1 MVVDTRLSLPV
12 LLIIVAC
19 AFLPFLQG
27 VQFLT
32 EHNAVRIIEGLQALL
47 LLFFAIF
54 TYFFMQPLQMKS
66 GRKMFWLWAVC
77 WWIVLFGRST
87 SWGRDYFPEVPK
99 IYFRIISIIII
110 GSIVFP
116 LFNSNLRKEIGN
128 QFKGLVVPVWAIIL
142 TLIGL
147 IVSDAIEHGRY
158 ISTFVLSDLKYKDL
172 LEELFE
178 FPLIIGLFLIAYS
191 VMKHDK
197 KENVISLREV

>member
-1 MVVDTRLSLPV
+1 LVVDTRLSWPV

-19 AFLPFLQG
+19 AFLPFLEG
-27 VQFLT
+27 AQFLAGHHT
-32 EHNAVRIIEGLQALL
+32 VGIIENTQALL
-47 LLFFAIF
+47 LLFFAVF
-54 TYFFMQPLQMKS
+54 TYFFMQPLKMKS

-99 IYFRIISIIII
+99 IYFRIISIILI

-116 LFNSNLRKEIGN
+116 LFSSHLRKEIAN
-128 QFKGLVVPVWAIIL
+128 QFKRLAIPIWGVIL

-158 ISTFVLSDLKYKDL
+158 ISTFILSDVKNKDL
-172 LEELFE
+172 MEELFE
-178 FPLIIGLFLIAYS
+178 FPLILGLFSIAFS
-191 VMKHDK
+191 VMKRDRD
-197 KENVISLREV
+197 ENLDSEN